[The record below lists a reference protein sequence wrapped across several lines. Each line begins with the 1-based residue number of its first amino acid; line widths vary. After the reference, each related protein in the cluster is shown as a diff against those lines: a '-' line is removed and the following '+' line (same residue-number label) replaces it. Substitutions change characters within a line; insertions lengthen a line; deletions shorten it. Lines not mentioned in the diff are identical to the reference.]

1 MCLASYYSGKAI
13 NIAKILSNLAAA
25 RNIIKSANANSGGGS
40 PTQSGMSAPVYP
52 NMPIQQTITSLNQ
65 GTINALGNQAIK
77 AYVLESDVT
86 NSQGRVTRILNSSR
100 FK

>member
-1 MCLASYYSGKAI
+1 MQ
-13 NIAKILSNLAAA
+13 NTV
-25 RNIIKSANANSGGGS
+25 
-40 PTQSGMSAPVYP
+40 TQ
-52 NMPIQQTITSLNQ
+52 LNQ

-86 NSQGRVTRILNSSR
+86 NSQNRVTRILNSSR

>member
-1 MCLASYYSGKAI
+1 MIGATTAATVSK
-13 NIAKILSNLAAA
+13 IAQTQFGGTTGSM
-25 RNIIKSANANSGGGS
+25 SVSGGVAGN
-40 PTQSGMSAPVYP
+40 APMTPSV
-52 NMPIQQTITSLNQ
+52 PIQQTITTLNQ
-65 GTINALGNQAIK
+65 GSINALGNQAIK

>member
-1 MCLASYYSGKAI
+1 MPSGSYGA
-13 NIAKILSNLAAA
+13 
-25 RNIIKSANANSGGGS
+25 
-40 PTQSGMSAPVYP
+40 APVSP
-52 NMPIQQTITSLNQ
+52 APMQNTVTQLNQ

-86 NSQGRVTRILNSSR
+86 NSQNRVTRILNSSR